1 MNNSK
6 SLLERFCK
14 CFGFQ
19 LCCTLIGKNFE
30 VCIKNKEGLAL
41 CIYSHQATPNF
52 VIQDPYVWRTISA
65 IEYEAY
71 NEYLSYILGSRLVM
85 QRYDDHNAKTYE
97 GIFASTVEEMDFEL
111 TMRGY

>member
-19 LCCTLIGKNFE
+19 LCCTLIGELYATLKTRHLSRQNYCKNFE

-85 QRYDDHNAKTYE
+85 
-97 GIFASTVEEMDFEL
+97 
-111 TMRGY
+111 